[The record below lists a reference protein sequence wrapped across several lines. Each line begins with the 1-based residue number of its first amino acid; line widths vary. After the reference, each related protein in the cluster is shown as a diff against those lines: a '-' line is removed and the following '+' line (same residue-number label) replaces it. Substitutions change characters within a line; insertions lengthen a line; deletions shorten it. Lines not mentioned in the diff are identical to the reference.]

1 MSKCINSKTFE
12 IMDDYFEVDDDI
24 ANSISLLNKKGYH
37 TLFCCSG
44 HLKDPRLYEKY
55 HVEKKDFDGD
65 ILNDSYVVYE
75 DDKYIDILEPY
86 TFTSC
91 YVMFDKDYHFFGLP
105 DGFKLL
111 NNNVI
116 DRIIPFYE
124 NGIKRSYEDISKE
137 IKEVNGILYNWVIK
151 LKKIH
156 KF

>member
-1 MSKCINSKTFE
+1 MSKCISNKTYD
-12 IMDDYFEVDDDI
+12 IIDDFFEVDDDI
-24 ANSISLLNKKGYH
+24 SNSISLLNKKGYH

-55 HVEKKDFDGD
+55 RIEKESFDGE
-65 ILNDSYVVYE
+65 ILNDAYVVYE

-91 YVMFDKDYHFFGLP
+91 YVMFDKDYHFPDLP
-105 DGFKLL
+105 QGFKILD
-111 NNNVI
+111 NNVI
-116 DRIIPFYE
+116 DRVIPFYE

-137 IKEVNGILYNWVIK
+137 IKEVNDILYNWVIN

-156 KF
+156 KI